1 MLDANEVSALGQI
14 FNHTFGYSSDT
25 MKVTSSLHGDSL
37 VLKYIAVIQFAGEES
52 MQEQIPKYEKEAND
66 VISDAL
72 SQMKSSF
79 KERVGRAI
87 KATEEERTT
96 DVELISVSAYTPRK
110 LAYYRMNVLLKV
122 A

>member
-37 VLKYIAVIQFAGEES
+37 VLKYIAVIQLVGEES

-87 KATEEERTT
+87 KVTEEDRDI
-96 DVELISVSAYTPRK
+96 DVELVNVSAYAPRK
-110 LAYYRMNVLLKV
+110 LAYYRMNVHLKV

>member
-37 VLKYIAVIQFAGEES
+37 ILKYIAVIQFAGEES
-52 MQEQIPKYEKEAND
+52 MQEQISKYEKEAND

-79 KERVGRAI
+79 KERIGRVI
-87 KATEEERTT
+87 KVTEEDRDT
-96 DVELISVSAYTPRK
+96 DVELVNVSAYTPRK
-110 LAYYRMNVLLKV
+110 LAYYRMNVHLKV

>member
-25 MKVTSSLHGDSL
+25 MKVISSLHGDSL

-66 VISDAL
+66 AIADAL

-79 KERVGRAI
+79 KERIGRAI
-87 KATEEERTT
+87 KATEEDRDT
-96 DVELISVSAYTPRK
+96 DVELISVSAHTPRK

>member
-37 VLKYIAVIQFAGEES
+37 VLKYIAVIQLVGEES

-87 KATEEERTT
+87 KVTEEDRDI
-96 DVELISVSAYTPRK
+96 DVELVNVSAYAPRK
-110 LAYYRMNVLLKV
+110 LAYYRMNVRLKV